1 MAHLILVRGIPGSG
15 KSTLAHMLANSYE
28 TAHVLEADMY
38 FMKDGVYQFDRDK
51 LRQAHQWCQ
60 EMTKSHLQNDSVAI
74 VSNTFTTSKELKPY
88 FELAKRFDITP
99 SVFLCQNDWGSIHN
113 VPEETLAAMKARFQY
128 DISHLF
134 KDLND

>member
-1 MAHLILVRGIPGSG
+1 MANLILIRGIPGSG
-15 KSTLAHMLANSYE
+15 KSTLANLLASSIEN
-28 TAHVLEADMY
+28 AHVFEADMY
-38 FMKDGVYQFDRDK
+38 FMKDGKYQFDRDK

-60 EMTKSHLQNDSVAI
+60 DSTKLLLLDNDATVI

-88 FELAKRFDITP
+88 FALAKEHGIVP

-113 VPEETLAAMKARFQY
+113 VPDETLTAMKARFQY

-134 KDLND
+134 